1 MPDQILPQ
9 ISPEELKSRLDKGE
23 APFILDVR
31 NPDEYATCKI
41 SGSTLVPLGEL
52 PARLQELDPEKEIVV
67 HCKMGGRAT
76 QAQIF
81 LQQHGFSDV
90 KNLTGGILAWAEKID
105 PSMKKY

>member
-9 ISPEELKSRLDKGE
+9 ISPEQLKARIDAGDT
-23 APFILDVR
+23 PFILDVR
-31 NPDEYATCKI
+31 NPDEYATCKLD
-41 SGSTLVPLGEL
+41 GSLLIPLGEL
-52 PARLQELDPEKEIVV
+52 PARLRDLDPEKEIVV

-81 LQQHGFSDV
+81 LNQHGFSDV

-105 PSMKKY
+105 PTMTKY